1 MVVRRLNQDVL
12 GMANLSVDRPVH
24 VRFIE
29 YMPIGSDENRGF
41 CAADAGENP
50 DGELRPE
57 QWDASDT
64 VPSSELRQIIDA
76 AASAAGV
83 GGLEPV
89 DNALLPDGVGP
100 ARYWRFPGAAG
111 TVGFI
116 SAMSNHFCSSCNRMR
131 LTADGAIRPCLFSD
145 AEYRVREA
153 LRSGDDARVVEIFR
167 DAVAHKPQE
176 HEVIEGTERFMSQIG
191 G

>member
-1 MVVRRLNQDVL
+1 M
-12 GMANLSVDRPVH
+12 
-24 VRFIE
+24 
-29 YMPIGSDENRGF
+29 
-41 CAADAGENP
+41 
-50 DGELRPE
+50 
-57 QWDASDT
+57 
-64 VPSSELRQIIDA
+64 
-76 AASAAGV
+76 GV
-83 GGLEPV
+83 EPV